1 MNICFK
7 PIALSLGAAVLGFAA
22 SGAIAASVSV
32 SYDGAYYGSYVTESV
47 DRNPGSGTNFKN
59 TNTGGMQLTVKSDDS
74 GLFSAGEK
82 ILAWCVELTQTIGS
96 SKTPYKY
103 DTYTGSALDATWVSS
118 LERLFNKYAN
128 QVTNSVTSAAMQL
141 AIWEV
146 SSGDSK
152 HSLSG
157 QNFQAKP
164 TSNNTKSDTHQAWSL
179 AQQWLKDLDKGDVAN
194 TYQLVKLENS
204 KSQDLIT
211 FQQVIA
217 TPLPGAALMFL
228 SALGLGGL
236 ARRKLAVPTALTA

>member
-7 PIALSLGAAVLGFAA
+7 PLVVSLGAVALTCAA
-22 SGAIAASVSV
+22 SGAMAASVSF
-32 SYDGAYYGSYVTESV
+32 SYDGAYYDHFVKESV
-47 DRNPGSGTNFKN
+47 DLNPGSKTNFQ
-59 TNTGGMQLTVKSDDS
+59 TVNTGGMQLTVKSDDS
-74 GLFSAGEK
+74 GLFSAGDK
-82 ILAWCVELTQTIGS
+82 LLAWCVELTQTIGG
-96 SKTPYKY
+96 SKNPYKY
-103 DTYTGSALDATWVSS
+103 DVYEGSALNASWVSS
-118 LERLFNKYAN
+118 LERLFNKYAD

-152 HSLSG
+152 HSLSD

-164 TSNNTKSDTHQAWSL
+164 TSTNKGSETYRAWSL
-179 AQQWLKDLDKGDVAN
+179 AQQWLADLDKGEVGN

-236 ARRKLAVPTALTA
+236 ARRKPAVQTALTV